1 MGNQGELDMDQ
12 NFKLKFA
19 KVLLSIGA
27 VEVRPQR
34 PFTYASGLKGPI
46 YCDNRKILAFPNER
60 RIIRDGLK
68 QMVRE
73 AGWKFDQFAGLATA
87 GIPHAAL
94 LADAMEKPM
103 VYIRSKPKGHGR
115 GNQIEGM
122 YRPNDKLVL
131 VEDLINQGSSL
142 DQALVGVQ
150 NADLKAVGC
159 LSIVTYQM
167 PKAESVAKRWSLPSL
182 SLTDFDSICIAAQQM
197 GAISDEDI
205 KLLKTWRSDPKAW
218 SLRHS

>member
-1 MGNQGELDMDQ
+1 MDQ

-19 KVLLSIGA
+19 KILLSIGA
-27 VEVRPQR
+27 VEVRPGR

-60 RIIRDGLK
+60 RLIIKGLK
-68 QMVRE
+68 E
-73 AGWKFDQFAGLATA
+73 LLKDAGWQYDQLAGLATA

-94 LADAMEKPM
+94 LADQLEKPM
-103 VYIRSKPKGHGR
+103 VYIRSRPKGHGR

-122 YRPNDKLVL
+122 YRPGEKLVL

-142 DQALVGVQ
+142 DQALIGVQ
-150 NADLKAVGC
+150 NAQLGAVGC

-167 PKAESVAKRWSLPSL
+167 PKAEAVAKQWALPCF
-182 SLTDFDSICIAAQQM
+182 SLTDFDSLCLVAQKM
-197 GAISDEDI
+197 GAISEEDI
-205 KLLKTWRSDPKAW
+205 KLLKDWRNDPKAW
-218 SLRHS
+218 SERQS

>member
-1 MGNQGELDMDQ
+1 MDQ

-19 KVLLSIGA
+19 KILLSIGA
-27 VEVRPQR
+27 VEVRPNR

-60 RIIRDGLK
+60 RLIRNGLK
-68 QMVRE
+68 DLLHQS
-73 AGWKFDQFAGLATA
+73 GWHYDQLAGLATA

-94 LADAMEKPM
+94 LADLLEKPM
-103 VYIRSKPKGHGR
+103 VYIRSKAKGHGR

-122 YRPNDKLVL
+122 YRPGEKLVL

-142 DQALVGVQ
+142 EQALVGVE
-150 NADLKAVGC
+150 NAQLHAAGC

-167 PKAESVAKRWSLPSL
+167 PKADAVAKKWGMESL
-182 SLTDFDSICIAAQQM
+182 SLTDFDSLCLAAQEM
-197 GAISDEDI
+197 GTISQEDI
-205 KLLKTWRSDPKAW
+205 ELLKNWRNDPKAW
-218 SLRHS
+218 SLPA